1 MEKEDKAAI
10 IDIGYSSVKE
20 KKPIPTIGELTDE
33 KLETDNN
40 KEE

>member
-1 MEKEDKAAI
+1 
-10 IDIGYSSVKE
+10 VKE